1 MSQNPNSITN
11 GNNSTSNSYITSNN
25 TNLSL
30 FFQNNNNSNDHH
42 PSPSS
47 LYGLNSSNNVVGNS
61 NNDIYSPTSPSF
73 PTTPSWC
80 NSTSSISNAV
90 LNTNINNN
98 NNNNNG
104 QYLSTPTSSGVIYQ
118 SLKRK
123 NNSTVVPLDER
134 VTLEYVFVLTVSSNT
149 RLSQSCDG
157 IIAYLAGCVIVL
169 YDPYTQKQDFLI
181 SQARKTL
188 TTVAFSPDGR
198 ILATGEVKIAYIF
211 LTKISL

>member
-1 MSQNPNSITN
+1 MSQNSNTN
-11 GNNSTSNSYITSNN
+11 GSNYTSSN

-30 FFQNNNNSNDHH
+30 FFQSNNNSSSVDQ
-42 PSPSS
+42 PPSS
-47 LYGLNSSNNVVGNS
+47 LHFTSNANCS
-61 NNDIYSPTSPSF
+61 NGDIYSPTSPSF

-80 NSTSSISNAV
+80 NSTSSIV
-90 LNTNINNN
+90 NNN
-98 NNNNNG
+98 NNF
-104 QYLSTPTSSGVIYQ
+104 LSTPTSSGVIYQ

-123 NNSTVVPLDER
+123 NNKTVVPLDER
-134 VTLEYVFVLTVSSNT
+134 VTLEKVYGLTVSSNT

-198 ILATGEVKIAYIF
+198 ILATGEVNINYIF
-211 LTKISL
+211 FLFIGYLISKFLISFRVAMSPK